1 MTQRERRGWIIVA
14 SLWVTLFVA
23 FGGGYNTV
31 PVFIPALVKHFG
43 WGRAQVSLLPSVI
56 ALSNGLISPLVGRLL
71 DRIEARLV
79 MVVGVAAIGLAFLAA
94 SGMDSFAPMFA
105 IYLLIGIGISAGTV
119 VPAAFV
125 GANWFEERRGLAL
138 GFIMSGT
145 TVGAMTMTQVASHI
159 IAYGGLRA
167 GYIALGAP
175 MLLLAIPAVLV
186 FVRSR
191 PPGAAKLTV
200 AQAAEFLEGFEIA
213 AVIRTR
219 SFWLI
224 LFAQFAYFFCA
235 TGSVFHLIAY
245 MVDLGYKAQTGA
257 WVLSACFAFTSL
269 SKIVLGLLADRTS
282 GRVGLAVNFAF
293 AASGTFLAFFL
304 TNTAILFALPVIFGF
319 SLGAPLMLIPVM
331 VGESLGIKRFGS
343 IMGLVSLGG
352 TAGATL
358 GPIAAGWIHDMTSTY
373 TNAYE
378 LFLVINIVGLVASLA
393 CLPYKTELARMAGVL
408 MPEPVAQVPKSG

>member
-1 MTQRERRGWIIVA
+1 
-14 SLWVTLFVA
+14 
-23 FGGGYNTV
+23 
-31 PVFIPALVKHFG
+31 
-43 WGRAQVSLLPSVI
+43 
-56 ALSNGLISPLVGRLL
+56 
-71 DRIEARLV
+71 
-79 MVVGVAAIGLAFLAA
+79 
-94 SGMDSFAPMFA
+94 
-105 IYLLIGIGISAGTV
+105 
-119 VPAAFV
+119 
-125 GANWFEERRGLAL
+125 
-138 GFIMSGT
+138 
-145 TVGAMTMTQVASHI
+145 
-159 IAYGGLRA
+159 
-167 GYIALGAP
+167 
-175 MLLLAIPAVLV
+175 
-186 FVRSR
+186 
-191 PPGAAKLTV
+191 
-200 AQAAEFLEGFEIA
+200 
-213 AVIRTR
+213 
-219 SFWLI
+219 
-224 LFAQFAYFFCA
+224 
-235 TGSVFHLIAY
+235 

-304 TNTAILFALPVIFGF
+304 TKTAILFALPVIFGF

-393 CLPYKTELARMAGVL
+393 CLPYKTELARMAAIA